1 MKPLLFS
8 FLFFVPFALGAR
20 YYFVCDTLHWCGR
33 TSLAATAAVR
43 LTVAMPDGRDRTL
56 AWGVYGEGTA
66 TLPVSA
72 AYAAALDSLAVLA
85 KAEQDYALRIDAPV
99 LAREGYGQRHGRYA
113 DLGIARAAAIA
124 AELQARGVPAERLS
138 LQSYLATDTYALVPM
153 FSFQPVVPKSISDG
167 VPDGEDVIV
176 DSFALRGLRF
186 AANSTALQPDEAF
199 VEYAGELVAALN
211 AQPNLRLTLT
221 GHTDDR
227 AEPAHNDSLGRWR
240 AEAVAR
246 YLEQIGLARPVE
258 VRSKGEREPI
268 ADNATPEGRFL
279 NRRVEARIE

>member
-20 YYFVCDTLHWCGR
+20 YYFVCDTLHWCDR
-33 TSLAATAAVR
+33 ESLAAAAPVR
-43 LTVAMPDGRDRTL
+43 LTVAMPDGRDRQL
-56 AWGVYGEGTA
+56 DWSAYGEHTA
-66 TLPVSA
+66 TLPRSTA
-72 AYAAALDSLAVLA
+72 HAAALDSLAVLA
-85 KAEQDYALRIDAPV
+85 KAETDYALRIDAPV
-99 LAREGYGQRHGRYA
+99 LAREGYGKRYDRYA

-138 LQSYLATDTYALVPM
+138 LQSYLATGAYALVPM
-153 FSFQPVVPKSISDG
+153 FSFQPVVPKSISEG
-167 VPDGEDVIV
+167 LPEGDVLV

-199 VEYAGELVAALN
+199 MEYAGALVAALN
-211 AQPNLRLTLT
+211 AQPGLRLTLI

-227 AEPAHNDSLGRWR
+227 ATPGHNDSLGRWR

-246 YLEQIGLARPVE
+246 YLEQLGLARPAE
-258 VRSKGEREPI
+258 VQSMGAREPI
-268 ADNATPEGRFL
+268 GDNATAEGRYL

>member
-20 YYFVCDTLHWCGR
+20 YYFVCDTLHWCDR
-33 TSLAATAAVR
+33 ETLAATEPVR
-43 LTVAMPDGRDRTL
+43 LNVGMPDGRDRRL
-56 AWGVYGEGTA
+56 DWGAYGENTA
-66 TLPVSA
+66 TLPHSTA
-72 AYAAALDSLAVLA
+72 HAAALDSLAVLA
-85 KAEQDYALRIDAPV
+85 TAESDYALRVDAPV
-99 LAREGYGQRHGRYA
+99 LAREGYGKRYDRYA

-124 AELQARGVPAERLS
+124 ADLQARGVPAERLS
-138 LQSYLATDTYALVPM
+138 LHSYLATDGYALVPM
-153 FSFQPVVPKSISDG
+153 FSFQPIVPKAISDG
-167 VPDGEDVIV
+167 IPEGEVLV

-186 AANSTALQPDEAF
+186 EANSTALEPDEAF
-199 VEYAGELVAALN
+199 VAYAAELVTALN
-211 AQPNLRLTLT
+211 AQPALRLTLT

-227 AEPAHNDSLGRWR
+227 AEPGHNDSLGLWR

-246 YLEQIGLARPVE
+246 YLEQIGLAQPVT
-258 VRSKGEREPI
+258 VRSMGEREPI